1 MLAKVHRLTGG
12 RIPLIGIG
20 GIESG
25 ETALAKIE
33 AGATL
38 IQLYTA
44 LVYEGPG
51 LIERIKEH
59 LVAVMAAEG
68 GTNLAPL
75 VGRRVDEWADRPLPE
90 GG

>member
-1 MLAKVHRLTGG
+1 MLAKVHRLTCG
-12 RIPLIGIG
+12 RVPLIGIG

-59 LVAVMAAEG
+59 LVAAMDAEG
-68 GTNLAPL
+68 ATSIASL
-75 VGRRVDEWADRPLPE
+75 VGRRADAWADRPIRDD
-90 GG
+90 G